1 MLSLNQVI
9 VKEHVGFFKLSDAY
23 DIINPATGKK
33 VGLAKEV
40 VAGWVHVLR
49 LIIDKGMLPTSIV
62 FINAPDEQG
71 QGETVMSIE
80 RGFTF
85 LRAKIRVVVGQGRE
99 IGYFKSKLFTIGGG
113 FSIYDTADKK
123 VGEIKGDWKGWAFKV
138 LDEQGSEIG
147 MVAKQWAGLGK
158 EFFTSA
164 DTYVISVTGE
174 AAKNEAVRS
183 LILAAGIAI
192 DTVFKEKG

>member
-9 VKEHVGFFKLSDAY
+9 VKEHVGLFKLSDAY
-23 DIINPATGKK
+23 DIINPETGIKI
-33 VGLAKEV
+33 GLAKEV
-40 VAGWVHVLR
+40 VPGWIHLLR
-49 LIIDKGMLPTSIV
+49 LVIDKGVLPTSIA
-62 FINAPDEQG
+62 FINAPDDKG
-71 QGETVMSIE
+71 QGEQVMSIK

-85 LRAKIRVVVGQGRE
+85 LRSKIKVVVGQGRE
-99 IGYFKSKLFTIGGG
+99 IGYFKSKLFSFGGG
-113 FSIYDTADKK
+113 FYIYDTADKQ
-123 VGEIKGDWKGWAFKV
+123 VGEVKGDWKGWNFKI
-138 LDEQGSEIG
+138 LDDQGHEIG

-192 DTVFKEKG
+192 DTVYKEKG

>member
-9 VKEHVGFFKLSDAY
+9 VKEHVGMFKLSDAY
-23 DIINPATGKK
+23 DILDPQTGAK

-40 VAGWVHVLR
+40 VPGWVQVLR
-49 LIIDKGMLPTSIV
+49 LIIDKGTLPTSIV
-62 FINAPDEQG
+62 FINAPNEAGD
-71 QGETVMSIE
+71 GERVMSIE

-85 LRAKIRVVVGQGRE
+85 LRSKIRVVVGQGRE
-99 IGYFKSKLFTIGGG
+99 IGYFKAKLFTLGGG
-113 FSIYDTADKK
+113 FNIFDLNDRK
-123 VGEIKGDWKGWAFKV
+123 VGEVKGDWKGWSFTI
-138 LDEQGSEIG
+138 LDEHGQQIG
-147 MVAKQWAGLGK
+147 TVAKQWAGLGK
-158 EFFTSA
+158 ELFTSA

-183 LILAAGIAI
+183 LILAAGLAI